1 MVGFGV
7 RVVCAACQACI
18 TKADDQAPA
27 LQACQGALHSDMLG
41 VRAKPIAVIVS
52 LDPVDV
58 ASNRVSGWPQ
68 RTRVLALLDSPQA
81 RRLHPSTAPAHVDP
95 LKCYAGKHSGKLG
108 NN

>member
-1 MVGFGV
+1 MVGFCV

-18 TKADDQAPA
+18 AKADDQAPA

-41 VRAKPIAVIVS
+41 VQAKSIAIIVG

-58 ASNRVSGWPQ
+58 ASNRVSGRPQ
-68 RTRVLALLDSPQA
+68 RARILALLNSPQA

-95 LKCYAGKHSGKLG
+95 H
-108 NN
+108 